1 MMVLELMDTL
11 AHSEPES
18 YCRLPVIPLQA
29 AESSGKSRA
38 WNLPSTCF
46 CDCYPCLMNG
56 KGKDTG
62 PTSSVRESCE
72 LNVHP
77 RLTSRA
83 QRRET

>member
-1 MMVLELMDTL
+1 
-11 AHSEPES
+11 
-18 YCRLPVIPLQA
+18 
-29 AESSGKSRA
+29 
-38 WNLPSTCF
+38 
-46 CDCYPCLMNG
+46 MNG